1 MLKKRIEYEDFDGNK
16 RSEDFYFNLTKT
28 EMTLAQASIDG
39 GLVNRLQKIT
49 DAQNVPEIV
58 KTFVELV
65 DMAYGVKSDDGKRFV
80 KNTELLEEF
89 KSTNAYDQ
97 LFMEVLADPK
107 EAVNFIIGIMP
118 NDIGEK
124 VKSDPDL
131 QDKLNKLNG

>member
-28 EMTLAQASIDG
+28 EMTLAQTSIDG
-39 GLVNRLQKIT
+39 GLVNKLQKIN

-65 DMAYGVKSDDGKRFV
+65 DMSYGVKSDDGKRFV
-80 KNTELLEEF
+80 KNKELLDEF

-97 LFMEVLADPK
+97 LFMEVLANPK
-107 EAVNFIIGIMP
+107 DAVGFLIGIMP
-118 NDIGEK
+118 SDIGEK
-124 VKSDPDL
+124 LKNDPDL
-131 QDKLNKLNG
+131 MNKLNKLNE